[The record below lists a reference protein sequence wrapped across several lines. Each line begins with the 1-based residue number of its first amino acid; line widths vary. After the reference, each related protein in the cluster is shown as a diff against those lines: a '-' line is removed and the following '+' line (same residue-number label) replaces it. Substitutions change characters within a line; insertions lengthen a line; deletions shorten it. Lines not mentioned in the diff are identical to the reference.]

1 MSVVGD
7 PWLRDARN
15 KKYITFR
22 AARRKFDDAVEEAR
36 AGREKGG
43 RNRKEEPPLDVFLW
57 VALLGV
63 LAKVMMRGRPISL
76 KSMQQQQEL
85 QRASMP
91 PAAAAAACQH
101 ATCSSNSS
109 SRSSTGSSFMLLRS
123 TCARDGCMRAS
134 VVCMRVLR
142 VYVGACVSGC
152 ACIHV
157 FAHNTIAWMYK
168 FKSCVCMYVCT
179 THMRM
184 ACARACMRCACS
196 QKRNCECQNV

>member
-15 KKYITFR
+15 KIYITFR
-22 AARRKFDDAVEEAR
+22 AARRKFDDAVEVAR

-43 RNRKEEPPLDVFLW
+43 RNRKEEPPLEVFLW

-85 QRASMP
+85 QHASMP
-91 PAAAAAACQH
+91 PAAAAACQH

-123 TCARDGCMRAS
+123 TCACGGCMRAY
-134 VVCMRVLR
+134 VVCMRMLR
-142 VYVGACVSGC
+142 VYVNACVSGC

-157 FAHNTIAWMYK
+157 FAYNTIAWMCK
-168 FKSCVCMYVCT
+168 FKSCVHVCMHNAYAYGVCPCV
-179 THMRM
+179 H
-184 ACARACMRCACS
+184 ALCMLTKT
-196 QKRNCECQNV
+196 QL

>member
-15 KKYITFR
+15 KIYITFR
-22 AARRKFDDAVEEAR
+22 AARRKFDDAIEEAR

-43 RNRKEEPPLDVFLW
+43 RNRKEEPPLEVFLW

-85 QRASMP
+85 QQQQQQQKQHGEQFHVAQEHLC
-91 PAAAAAACQH
+91 AWWVYACI
-101 ATCSSNSS
+101 
-109 SRSSTGSSFMLLRS
+109 R
-123 TCARDGCMRAS
+123 CMR
-134 VVCMRVLR
+134 MLR

-152 ACIHV
+152 TCIQV
-157 FAHNTIAWMYK
+157 FAHNRIAWMCN
-168 FKSCVCMYVCT
+168 FQSCVCMYVCT
-179 THMRM
+179 THMRV